1 MNNFNT
7 LSVDNKA
14 VKVAT
19 LNGRVIYSALENI
32 DYPTKEAEAA
42 ILSASTSLSTATYT
56 CPNGVSYEYN
66 QLSTFEENTFTGAGA
81 GNVRPFAVSPYVMA
95 TAAHYGNTIQLGNMS
110 IGDATVN
117 RLSCVNLST
126 WAKEQ
131 GKWTDEYI
139 DRLGLGD
146 IELVVLD
153 KTGNAVPTTSLP
165 YFCSPLQ
172 YKALFHKDSY
182 EGLVGW
188 TSPQIEFDGTK
199 QAAPI
204 VVTGVT
210 TDYELKWTIP
220 ALAMNLIDADLSAY
234 YDVGNTYLAA
244 SGDSGR
250 PVYFLYDGSPVVISH
265 YHSVTV
271 PSFGPTPP
279 YYGVGPNYINGFDV
293 LREFVKWYEGEDT
306 LKKLPV

>member
-32 DYPTKEAEAA
+32 DYQTKEAEAA

-56 CPNGVSYEYN
+56 CPNGVSYNYN
-66 QLSTFEENTFTGAGA
+66 QLSTFVENGFTGAGS
-81 GNVRPFAVSPYVMA
+81 GNVRPFAVSPYVLA
-95 TAAHYGNTIQLGNMS
+95 TAEHYGDTIELGNMS

-117 RLSCVNLST
+117 RLSCVNLVA

-131 GKWTDEYI
+131 GKWTDSYI
-139 DRLGLGD
+139 DALGIGD

-153 KTGNAVPTTSLP
+153 KTGSAVPNDCIP
-165 YFCSPLQ
+165 YFCSRLQ
-172 YKALFHKDSY
+172 YQGLFHKDSY
-182 EGLVGW
+182 TGLVGW

-204 VVTGVT
+204 VVTGT
-210 TDYELKWTIP
+210 EGNELKWTIP
-220 ALAMNLIDADLSAY
+220 ALAMNLIDADLSAS

-250 PVYFLYDGSPVVISH
+250 PVYFIYDGSPVVLSH
-265 YHSVTV
+265 YHSVSV

-279 YYGVGPNYINGFDV
+279 YFGVGPNYISAFDI
-293 LREFVKWYEGEDT
+293 LREFVKWYEGDDN